1 MSKKDIVDKMKRDVA
16 AMPQFDL
23 KCAVCHRK
31 YGKWFVFHHKRYLN
45 SDKIYSDFS
54 DTHAYNEYV
63 LPIIRKDPNRFALL
77 CKKHHTS
84 VERLKMFSPDNF
96 KRLINVAKESRNDG
110 RFRTKSTSTKRK
122 VRRGRGKNI
131 NLPIL

>member
-16 AMPQFDL
+16 SMPQFDL

-31 YGKWFVFHHKRYLN
+31 YGKYFVFHHKKYIT
-45 SDKIYSDFS
+45 SDKIYSDFK
-54 DTHAYNEYV
+54 DTYAYNEYV

-84 VERLKMFSPDNF
+84 VERLKMFSPENF
-96 KRLINVAKESRNDG
+96 ERLIKVAKESRNDG
-110 RFRTKSTSTKRK
+110 RFRTKRTPSRRK
-122 VRRGRGKNI
+122 IRGGRGSNSIKNT
-131 NLPIL
+131 